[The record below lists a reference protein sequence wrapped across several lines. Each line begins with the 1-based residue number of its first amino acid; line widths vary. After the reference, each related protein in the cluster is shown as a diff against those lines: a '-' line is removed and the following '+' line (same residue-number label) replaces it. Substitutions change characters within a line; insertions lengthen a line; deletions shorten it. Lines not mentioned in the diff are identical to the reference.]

1 MLRLTSSNSTFAGL
15 RSPWMTG
22 IGRLW
27 MWFKAITI
35 PLSTFNNGSQSS
47 SVIVSC
53 YHINLGFQMACQWT
67 YPYIGTH
74 HNSQYEKSEGKC
86 TGFVVALLK
95 NQPRLHAYTLRTY
108 DIVLALISL
117 AVIIS
122 LIIFI
127 LAKG

>member
-22 IGRLW
+22 MGRLW

-74 HNSQYEKSEGKC
+74 HNSQYEKSEGTC
-86 TGFVVALLK
+86 T
-95 NQPRLHAYTLRTY
+95 
-108 DIVLALISL
+108 IVLALISL